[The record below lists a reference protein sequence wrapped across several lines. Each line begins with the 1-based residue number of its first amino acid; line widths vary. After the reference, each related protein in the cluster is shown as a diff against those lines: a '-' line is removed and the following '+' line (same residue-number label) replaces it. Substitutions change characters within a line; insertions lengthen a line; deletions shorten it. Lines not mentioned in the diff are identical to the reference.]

1 MRINMKNVFFIP
13 PLFIAFL
20 SGNFT
25 FAQSINTLWYKQPA
39 QYFEESLVLG
49 NGTMGASVFGG
60 VNSDKIFLNDATLW
74 SGGPVDAN
82 MNPDAN
88 KTLPALREALKND
101 NYKLADELNKKL
113 QGAYSQSFAP
123 LGTLYIE
130 CKHAAAPFNYYRELN
145 IGEAVSKLRYE
156 VDGVQYSREYF
167 ISNPN
172 RIMIIRF
179 TSSQKGALSF
189 DLKFESLLK
198 CGISSSDRLLKI
210 NGYAPVRAL
219 PNYLGNI
226 PDAVVFDKNKGTRFT
241 AMFKIRNTDGEIIS
255 TDTTLGLRGGTEA
268 VIFISI
274 ATSFNGFDKDPAMNR
289 LNDEA
294 IAREQLM
301 KAFSQPFEQLKQSH
315 LDDYQKYFNRVN
327 LNLSKTTVPDLPTDE
342 RLKRYAEGKEDKN
355 LEVLYF
361 QYGRYLLISSSRTP
375 GVPANLQGIWN
386 PYIRPPW
393 SSNYTTNIN
402 VEENYWLAENANLP
416 EMHLPLLGFI
426 KNISLTG
433 KITARKFYGAG
444 GWAECHNSD
453 IWAMSN
459 PVGNF
464 GYGDPVWANWN
475 MGGAWLST
483 HLWEHYLFTQDK
495 EFLKNDAYEIMKGAA
510 QFCLDWLVEDKKGNL
525 ITSPSTSPENKYITP
540 DGYHGATLYG
550 GTADLAV
557 IRECFD
563 NTLQASIILD
573 TDAVFRTKLEKAL
586 ARLHPYR
593 IGKKGNLQEWYYDWE
608 DEDPQHRHQSHL
620 FGLFPGHQITPSAE
634 PDLANACRRTL
645 EIKGDE
651 STGWSKAWRIN
662 LWARLGD
669 GNHAYKMY
677 RELLHYVDP
686 DGLRTN
692 YSDGGGTYPNLFD
705 AHPPFQI
712 DGNFGGS
719 ASVIEMLLQS
729 GDHYIRLLPALP
741 DAWESGSVSGVCA
754 RGGFVISMEWKNK
767 TLKKISISAK
777 ADGKTTLING
787 NKEKEIFLKNGQTID
802 IDW

>member
-1 MRINMKNVFFIP
+1 
-13 PLFIAFL
+13 
-20 SGNFT
+20 
-25 FAQSINTLWYKQPA
+25 
-39 QYFEESLVLG
+39 
-49 NGTMGASVFGG
+49 
-60 VNSDKIFLNDATLW
+60 
-74 SGGPVDAN
+74 
-82 MNPDAN
+82 
-88 KTLPALREALKND
+88 
-101 NYKLADELNKKL
+101 
-113 QGAYSQSFAP
+113 
-123 LGTLYIE
+123 
-130 CKHAAAPFNYYRELN
+130 
-145 IGEAVSKLRYE
+145 
-156 VDGVQYSREYF
+156 
-167 ISNPN
+167 
-172 RIMIIRF
+172 
-179 TSSQKGALSF
+179 
-189 DLKFESLLK
+189 
-198 CGISSSDRLLKI
+198 
-210 NGYAPVRAL
+210 
-219 PNYLGNI
+219 
-226 PDAVVFDKNKGTRFT
+226 
-241 AMFKIRNTDGEIIS
+241 
-255 TDTTLGLRGGTEA
+255 
-268 VIFISI
+268 
-274 ATSFNGFDKDPAMNR
+274 
-289 LNDEA
+289 
-294 IAREQLM
+294 
-301 KAFSQPFEQLKQSH
+301 
-315 LDDYQKYFNRVN
+315 
-327 LNLSKTTVPDLPTDE
+327 
-342 RLKRYAEGKEDKN
+342 
-355 LEVLYF
+355 
-361 QYGRYLLISSSRTP
+361 
-375 GVPANLQGIWN
+375 
-386 PYIRPPW
+386 
-393 SSNYTTNIN
+393 
-402 VEENYWLAENANLP
+402 
-416 EMHLPLLGFI
+416 
-426 KNISLTG
+426 
-433 KITARKFYGAG
+433 
-444 GWAECHNSD
+444 
-453 IWAMSN
+453 MSN